1 MLKRR
6 LKNVREGKRIDGNV
20 AFWADGL
27 WIRGEIGFG
36 GDENFSGTPRGDSG
50 TNEVYGEQQK
60 SNGTGNSKKSSG
72 NSNKQ
77 KQYDILKGFEFSE
90 DGYLGEIR
98 SAVDI
103 LTFKEALD

>member
-6 LKNVREGKRIDGNV
+6 LKNVRDGKRINGDV
-20 AFWADGL
+20 AFWANGF
-27 WIRGEIGFG
+27 WIRDGIGFG
-36 GDENFSGTPRGDSG
+36 SDENIGWISGGDLG
-50 TNEVYGEQQK
+50 TNEVYGKQPK

-98 SAVDI
+98 SAEI
-103 LTFKEALD
+103 SLPLRKH